1 MDFGLLRFFR
11 HINRKVN
18 QFQLEQFLRP
28 GVDILCI
35 ALSPTYSWF
44 LLFFAA
50 LRLPVPARQTGL
62 CERGEFPCLAIQAGQ
77 IAKKTIILSLFG
89 FLEEKRGVLSAEAK
103 GV

>member
-50 LRLPVPARQTGL
+50 LRL
-62 CERGEFPCLAIQAGQ
+62 CERNAFPGLALGRPD
-77 IAKKTIILSLFG
+77 S
-89 FLEEKRGVLSAEAK
+89 EKNHYLIVIRVS
-103 GV
+103 

>member
-50 LRLPVPARQTGL
+50 LRL